1 MIAPIDYRLRR
12 NAFGRLELTT
22 ADGQTHLDV
31 VPVRA
36 FPISAADDGIGLVD
50 PHGRELAWIE
60 RLSELPD
67 ELRRLVETELAQREF
82 MPEIRRIT
90 DVSSFATP
98 STWQVETDRGSS
110 RFVLKGEED
119 IRRGRGRH
127 SPPGLTGA
135 ADRRQPWH
143 PVPDPRPLRARP
155 AQPADSGPLPVNA
168 APAVLAPGGK
178 PIAASRVIPT
188 TITAAAVLLSATAVV
203 LLSATAVFAPARATR
218 PCPE

>member
-119 IRRGRGRH
+119 IRRLA
-127 SPPGLTGA
+127 SPAL
-135 ADRRQPWH
+135 
-143 PVPDPRPLRARP
+143 LI
-155 AQPADSGPLPVNA
+155 ADSRGIQFLIRDRYALDPH
-168 APAVLAPGGK
+168 
-178 PIAASRVIPT
+178 SRRI
-188 TITAAAVLLSATAVV
+188 LDRFL
-203 LLSATAVFAPARATR
+203 
-218 PCPE
+218 